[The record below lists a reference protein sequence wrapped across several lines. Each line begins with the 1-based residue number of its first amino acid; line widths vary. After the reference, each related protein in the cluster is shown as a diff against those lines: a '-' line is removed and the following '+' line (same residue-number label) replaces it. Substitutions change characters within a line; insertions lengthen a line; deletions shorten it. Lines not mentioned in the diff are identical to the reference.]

1 MWNDSAETLWTP
13 IVSVTDHEKDFAG
26 KKNPTP
32 MSLYVGM
39 CNQEY
44 FSSSRLVHLCLFFQ
58 FPSQVRLPL
67 SSIKV
72 QVLRCKLTFTEDR
85 QGVSSLTDTFHV
97 EVWNKKELF
106 KNKGEQSVLL

>member
-72 QVLRCKLTFTEDR
+72 QGSQIDIYWRPPRGLFFDWHFPCA
-85 QGVSSLTDTFHV
+85 SL
-97 EVWNKKELF
+97 
-106 KNKGEQSVLL
+106 EQKRIVQK